1 MSTASYGRSRS
12 GDRFYNPPA
21 VRRQLQLQQQQQQQ
35 QQQQIVV
42 QQQQQKQKQQ
52 ERDEIRKEKHHNQN
66 QNHSHHNQAQ
76 LSAQQQQQRR
86 QKSGVVAVDAGNQ
99 PQLEKRVKSSSSL
112 SENRVES
119 DDCASTATT
128 TTTPGA
134 SVSSSSHS
142 TNLDRF
148 LEHTTPSVP
157 AQHFSK
163 TSMKGWRTQDDEFR
177 LYFVLGD
184 LWESFKEWSAYG
196 AGVPLLLNGSDS
208 VVQYY
213 VPYLSGIQLYIDPSK
228 PSPRTRMPG
237 EESDE
242 SSRETCSD
250 GSSDCETERGPCNF
264 AAWNQQDLAESTL
277 QDMKALSLRYKP
289 FNGSSSDEGEFS
301 NSPGVLTFE
310 YFEHDPPYSREP
322 LADKISLLASRFP
335 ELKTYRSCDLSPSS
349 WISVAWYPIYRI
361 PTGPT
366 LQNLDSC
373 FLTFHSLSTPLRGG
387 QSEWQ
392 SHNSSCPREIPN
404 GGFGIGLKIPLPI
417 FGMASYKFKISVWDQ
432 NGVDDSQK
440 ANSLLQAADEWLRL
454 LNVNH
459 PDYRFFV
466 SHNFNWR

>member
-1 MSTASYGRSRS
+1 MSTTPYRSHS
-12 GDRFYNPPA
+12 GDRFYYPPA
-21 VRRQLQLQQQQQQQ
+21 VRRQQLQQQQQEQQ
-35 QQQQIVV
+35 QQVMV
-42 QQQQQKQKQQ
+42 QKQQQQ
-52 ERDEIRKEKHHNQN
+52 ERDEIRREKHHNHNHNQN
-66 QNHSHHNQAQ
+66 QNQPPQQQPQQRRKKAADMVVQ
-76 LSAQQQQQRR
+76 QPPPPQQQQQR
-86 QKSGVVAVDAGNQ
+86 
-99 PQLEKRVKSSSSL
+99 VKSPSSS

-128 TTTPGA
+128 TTTTPAA
-134 SVSSSSHS
+134 SVSSHS

-184 LWESFKEWSAYG
+184 LWESYKEWSAYG

-228 PSPRTRMPG
+228 PSPRTRIPG

-242 SSRETCSD
+242 SSRETSSD
-250 GSSDCETERGPCNF
+250 GSSDCETERGACNF
-264 AAWNQQDLAESTL
+264 AAWNQQELADSTQ

-289 FNGSSSDEGEFS
+289 FNGSSSDEGDFS
-301 NSPGVLTFE
+301 SSPGVLTFE
-310 YFEHDPPYSREP
+310 YFERDPPYSREP
-322 LADKISLLASRFP
+322 LADKILLLASRFP

-387 QSEWQ
+387 QSEWRSQ
-392 SHNSSCPREIPN
+392 NGSCPREIPN
-404 GGFGIGLKIPLPI
+404 GLNKIPLPI

-459 PDYRFFV
+459 PDYSFFA

>member
-21 VRRQLQLQQQQQQQ
+21 
-35 QQQQIVV
+35 
-42 QQQQQKQKQQ
+42 
-52 ERDEIRKEKHHNQN
+52 
-66 QNHSHHNQAQ
+66 AQ
-76 LSAQQQQQRR
+76 LSAQQQQRR
-86 QKSGVVAVDAGNQ
+86 QKSGVVAVEVGNQ
-99 PQLEKRVKSSSSL
+99 PQLEKRVKSSSSS

-128 TTTPGA
+128 TTTTPGA
-134 SVSSSSHS
+134 SVSSLSHS

-157 AQHFSK
+157 AQHFPK

-349 WISVAWYPIYRI
+349 WISVAWY
-361 PTGPT
+361 
-366 LQNLDSC
+366 DFAS
-373 FLTFHSLSTPLRGG
+373 G

-404 GGFGIGLKIPLPI
+404 GGFSIGLKIPLPI
-417 FGMASYKFKISVWDQ
+417 FGMASYKFKLSVWDQ
-432 NGVDDSQK
+432 NGADDSQK
-440 ANSLLQAADEWLRL
+440 ASSLLQAADEWLRL

-466 SHNFNWR
+466 SHNFNWK

>member
-21 VRRQLQLQQQQQQQ
+21 VRRQLQKLQQQQQQQ
-35 QQQQIVV
+35 QQQPQ
-42 QQQQQKQKQQ
+42 QPQQQQKQQQQILLQKQKQ
-52 ERDEIRKEKHHNQN
+52 EREEIRREKQHNHNQN
-66 QNHSHHNQAQ
+66 HNQQ
-76 LSAQQQQQRR
+76 LLQQQRR
-86 QKSGVVAVDAGNQ
+86 RKEEEEVVVVV
-99 PQLEKRVKSSSSL
+99 EKQEREKSSTTS

-128 TTTPGA
+128 TTTTTTPN
-134 SVSSSSHS
+134 S

-148 LEHTTPSVP
+148 LEATTPSVP
-157 AQHFSK
+157 AQYFSK
-163 TSMKGWRTQDDEFR
+163 TSMKGWRTRDDEFR
-177 LYFVLGD
+177 MYFVLGD

-228 PSPRTRMPG
+228 PSPRTRIPG

-242 SSRETCSD
+242 SSRETSSV
-250 GSSDCETERGPCNF
+250 GSSDCETERGPCSIG
-264 AAWNQQDLAESTL
+264 AWNQQDLGESNL
-277 QDMKALSLRYKP
+277 QDMKALSLRHKP
-289 FNGSSSDEGEFS
+289 FNGSSSDEGELS
-301 NSPGVLTFE
+301 NSPGALTFE
-310 YFEHDPPYSREP
+310 YFEHAPPFSREP

-335 ELKTYRSCDLSPSS
+335 ELKTYRSCDLSASS

-392 SHNSSCPREIPN
+392 SQYGSCPREIPN
-404 GGFGIGLKIPLPI
+404 GFNMGLKMPLPI

-432 NGVDDSQK
+432 NGVDECQR
-440 ANSLLQAADEWLRL
+440 ANSLLRAADEWLRL

-459 PDYRFFV
+459 PDYNFFL
-466 SHNFNWR
+466 SHSFSCR